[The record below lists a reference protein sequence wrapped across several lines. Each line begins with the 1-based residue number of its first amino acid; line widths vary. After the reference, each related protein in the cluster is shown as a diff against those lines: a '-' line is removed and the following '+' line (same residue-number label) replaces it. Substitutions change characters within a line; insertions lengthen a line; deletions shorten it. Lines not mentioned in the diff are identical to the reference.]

1 VPDPAAAKY
10 PVHSLL
16 ASEIAQQPDLWL
28 TTLER
33 VQAAPILRHFE
44 GVPVI
49 LTGAGT
55 SAYAGSAIAQAWPGS
70 KAIATTDLLLQSAAE
85 IEFAQPGFANGGLL
99 ISLAR
104 SGESPESAAV
114 VARLQRLFPSVRH
127 LVIVCNAH
135 GRLAS
140 MPGVEVICLDPRT
153 NDRSLAMTASF
164 SNLALAGLCLLHHDV
179 LVSEVPAICDQVRS
193 RLLAMYSVTEQIAA
207 YSVDR
212 LVVLTSAM
220 QSLGTEASLKVI
232 ELTAGR
238 VMTLSETFL
247 GFRHGPLSVLR
258 EDTPVLCFASSDPG
272 KRTYEQDLVGDLKAR
287 GLGRI
292 ALIGDESASG
302 WPCDW
307 FVPAMAPG
315 LPDSLRTPFEIPLA
329 QLVAYH
335 CSLRA
340 KIDPD
345 NPSPDGT
352 VTRVVKPFLIHEE
365 N

>member
-1 VPDPAAAKY
+1 MPHPPAAKY

-33 VQAAPILRHFE
+33 VHSAVISRNFE

-55 SAYAGSAIAQAWPGS
+55 SAYAGSSIAQAWRGS

-85 IEFAQPGFANGGLL
+85 IEFAQPGFAKGGLL

-114 VARLQRLFPSVRH
+114 VERLQRLFPSVRH

-164 SNLALAGLCLLHHDV
+164 SNLALAGLCLLHHD
-179 LVSEVPAICDQVRS
+179 LLEKELPSISERLRS
-193 RLLAMYSVTEQIAA
+193 RLSDMYSVAEQIAA
-207 YSVDR
+207 HSVDR

-220 QSLGTEASLKVI
+220 QSLGIEASLKVI

-272 KRTYEQDLVGDLKAR
+272 KRRYEEDLVEDLKAR
-287 GLGRI
+287 GLGRV
-292 ALIGDESASG
+292 AVIGDESASG

-307 FVPAMAPG
+307 FVPAIAPG
-315 LPDSLRTPFEIPLA
+315 LPDRLRTPFEIPFA

-335 CSLRA
+335 CSINA
-340 KIDPD
+340 KVDPD

-352 VTRVVKPFLIHEE
+352 VTRVVKPFLIHPEV
-365 N
+365 